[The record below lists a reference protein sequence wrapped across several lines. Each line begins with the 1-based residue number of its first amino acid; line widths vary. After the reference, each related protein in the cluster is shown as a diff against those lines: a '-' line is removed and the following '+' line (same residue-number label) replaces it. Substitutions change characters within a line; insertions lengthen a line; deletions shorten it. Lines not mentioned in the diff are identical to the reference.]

1 MQPYNQSV
9 NEVLEETKSQFEG
22 LSPEEVENRQAK
34 DGFNELKEK
43 NKAIVII
50 SSEMPEILGMS
61 DRIIVMNEGYIK
73 GELSRQEAS
82 QEKIMHMILDQA

>member
-43 NKAIVII
+43 KKTSTWELFIDTLKDTNVII
-50 SSEMPEILGMS
+50 LILCS
-61 DRIIVMNEGYIK
+61 FLQSVLVEFVK
-73 GELSRQEAS
+73 
-82 QEKIMHMILDQA
+82 

>member
-1 MQPYNQSV
+1 M
-9 NEVLEETKSQFEG
+9 
-22 LSPEEVENRQAK
+22 
-34 DGFNELKEK
+34 
-43 NKAIVII
+43 II